1 MKNDTPNGKRLLYYG
16 YGVSALMNQTLP
28 YSATGGTKTSVP
40 FRPTDRRS
48 PRTAREYELLL
59 HQGLDPPCSA
69 A

>member
-1 MKNDTPNGKRLLYYG
+1 MQNDTTNGKRLLYYG
-16 YGVSALMNQTLP
+16 SAVSALMNQTLP

-48 PRTAREYELLL
+48 PRTAREYEQLL
-59 HQGLDPPCSA
+59 HQGLAPPCSA